1 VVSVLGCSPVT
12 LIEILIVIAIIGI
25 VAALG
30 ASLLNTET
38 GRVREDQAAIVS
50 LIERSKSLT
59 VRYNASTTIKALDS
73 KTMRA
78 QGTTLAGVVVW
89 ETTLQL
95 NHTTFYPD
103 PASNKL
109 VFRAPYARTQN
120 GSVHLEI
127 RSSRY
132 RADIDAIGVTG
143 KIIVRPLLPLF

>member
-1 VVSVLGCSPVT
+1 MQKGIT

-25 VAALG
+25 VSALG

-38 GRVREDQAAIVS
+38 GRVREDQAAIAA

-59 VRYNASTTIKALDS
+59 VRYNASTTIEAINP
-73 KTMRA
+73 TTIRA
-78 QGTTLAGVVVW
+78 QGKTLDGTVVW
-89 ETTLQL
+89 ETTLNL

-103 PASNKL
+103 PASNRI
-109 VFRAPYARTQN
+109 VFRAPYARTLN

-127 RSSRY
+127 RSPRY

-143 KIIVRPLLPLF
+143 KVIVRTLIPY